1 MARPPPYSNVY
12 LDISKVSVNLNLKT
26 MTKETKNGIEIKL
39 TNETIF
45 MFNADEDN
53 KNEVLVTINDGTY
66 SYLSQSQLKQTI
78 KFLQAQVR

>member
-1 MARPPPYSNVY
+1 
-12 LDISKVSVNLNLKT
+12 

-45 MFNADEDN
+45 MFNVDFVDH

-78 KFLQAQVR
+78 KFLQDQVR